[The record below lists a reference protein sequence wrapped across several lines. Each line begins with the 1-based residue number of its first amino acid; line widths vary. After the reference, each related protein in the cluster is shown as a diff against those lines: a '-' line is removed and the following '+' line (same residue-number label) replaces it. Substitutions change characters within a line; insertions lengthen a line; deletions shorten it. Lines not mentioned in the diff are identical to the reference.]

1 MATTV
6 TPESA
11 WTFSSTAAMQDSH
24 IIPSTA
30 YIAVLIVTPLDAHQ
44 LTQCPRPGT
53 VTFNTESVYPTVGSR
68 SCRLDVETM
77 KISSRSGLAAPVG
90 RATSGWSGRSSEGVH
105 RSALPRFQ
113 DNLDNTRRAPG
124 SFQKPSS
131 QGRWSAGTCRERRA
145 LKRCS
150 AGRFRPTSHQGTTP
164 GDQRL
169 PSAATQ
175 VVFASH
181 PLLRWALV

>member
-53 VTFNTESVYPTVGSR
+53 VAFNTESVYPTGVSPTVGSR
-68 SCRLDVETM
+68 SCRSDVEIM
-77 KISSRSGLAAPVG
+77 KISSRSGPAA
-90 RATSGWSGRSSEGVH
+90 
-105 RSALPRFQ
+105 
-113 DNLDNTRRAPG
+113 
-124 SFQKPSS
+124 
-131 QGRWSAGTCRERRA
+131 
-145 LKRCS
+145 
-150 AGRFRPTSHQGTTP
+150 
-164 GDQRL
+164 
-169 PSAATQ
+169 
-175 VVFASH
+175 
-181 PLLRWALV
+181 RWAARHPAGPEMSGPGPD